1 MPIRL
6 AARAVLVHRDRLLL
20 VNAYPPAAGSDLWC
34 CPGGGAAP
42 HEALPDTLIRE
53 VHEETG
59 LAVRVDAPCLVNE
72 FHDPDRGFHQV
83 EVFFRCRLR
92 AGALDDGWRD
102 PEGVVTRRRWAARAD
117 LAALRHKPSAL
128 ADVAWDGAT
137 VPYDPLERIV
147 P

>member
-1 MPIRL
+1 MIRL

-34 CPGGGAAP
+34 CPGGGAEP

-53 VHEETG
+53 VREETG
-59 LAVRVDAPCLVNE
+59 LAIRVDAPCLVNE
-72 FHDPDRGFHQV
+72 FHDPARGFHQV

-92 AGALDDGWRD
+92 SGTLDDGWQD
-102 PEGVVTRRRWAARAD
+102 PEGVVTRRRWATRAD
-117 LAALRHKPSAL
+117 LAALRHKPSSL
-128 ADVAWDGAT
+128 AEVAWGEAT